1 MSTQLTTLSHR
12 LHRVQVQIPI
22 HPLTRTHQRRGRII
36 RTVLQ
41 IDQIIQGPGIE
52 ARSRHGNLAQIA
64 EKGYGAL
71 ILRNKC
77 ITYTRNHIFALQH
90 HGGPETGPSR
100 GDGRAA
106 TGGVGLEIGARLI
119 GGGFGE
125 EPSAA
130 RCGGGGG
137 RGGEVGGEG
146 SGCLDGA
153 AG

>member
-12 LHRVQVQIPI
+12 LHRVPVQIPI

-36 RTVLQ
+36 RTVLH
-41 IDQIIQGPGIE
+41 IDQIIQCTDIE
-52 ARSRHGNLAQIA
+52 ARSRHRDLAQIA
-64 EKGYGAL
+64 EKGNGTL
-71 ILRNKC
+71 ILSNNC
-77 ITYTRNHIFALQH
+77 IAYISNHIFALH
-90 HGGPETGPSR
+90 HHADPETGPSW
-100 GDGRAA
+100 GDGRAG
-106 TGGVGLEIGARLI
+106 TGCVGLEIGARLV

-125 EPSAA
+125 EASAA
-130 RCGGGGG
+130 SCGGGGG